1 MLKFAYLKWYKD
13 YLLAAELREETK
25 KAYLYEVNKF
35 ITSYKSTGVTNKD
48 LSEYIESLLP
58 SLHPTTINRTIA
70 SLNNFISA
78 TNISF
83 NKRLKKLNSID
94 FIYEHKHIAVTEN
107 DFFEA
112 ISKINISRK
121 NAKRDIMLL
130 KICYYAGIRTGE
142 LVNLTKRDLFFN
154 GVICEYTGIPLPDEK
169 TFDRMFI
176 YIRDGKG
183 GKNRRITV
191 SNREFNISLC
201 KFVKNLSNHEYIFK
215 SQKGGKLTGRAIQHI
230 LSKLDLSP
238 NILRHTYATK
248 RIGPIIEE
256 ISDIQSSMGHSSFDT
271 TKLYIDKE
279 KANVI

>member
-13 YLLAAELREETK
+13 YLLAVDLREETK

-35 ITSYKSTGVTNKD
+35 ITSYKSTEVTNKV
-48 LSEYIESLLP
+48 LSEYIENLLP

-78 TNISF
+78 ININF
-83 NKRLKKLNSID
+83 NKRLKNLKPIN

-112 ISKINISRK
+112 ISRINISQK
-121 NAKRDIMLL
+121 NAQRDIILL
-130 KICYYAGIRTGE
+130 KLCYYAGLRTGE

-154 GVICEYTGIPLPDEK
+154 GRICEYTGLPLPDEK

-176 YIRDGKG
+176 YIQNGKG

-201 KFVKNLSNHEYIFK
+201 KFVKNLTEHDYIFK
-215 SQKGGKLTGRAIQHI
+215 SQKGGKLTVRAIQHI
-230 LSKLDLSP
+230 LSKLNLSP
-238 NILRHTYATK
+238 NILRHTYATR
-248 RIGPIIEE
+248 RIRPIIKE
-256 ISDIQSSMGHSSFDT
+256 IRDVQSNMGHSSFDT

-279 KANVI
+279 NV